1 MRVSSALGAGVTIRY
16 PEDGQAVVGREWG
29 GSGHRRWGWAALPVI
44 VGCHGSKDPSGEGQR
59 SVLFEGKSEGKTR
72 GRGPEK

>member
-1 MRVSSALGAGVTIRY
+1 M
-16 PEDGQAVVGREWG
+16 VGREWG